1 MKVTIEYDDSEVNA
15 GMARMLAVGEKP
27 ETFLDP
33 IGSLLKTSTQLRFND
48 STGPDG
54 SPWAAVLRGGKP
66 LRDTGVHLMNA
77 VNHRVEGNSVLVGV
91 PPPWATVHQFG
102 ATIAAKNAKTLR
114 FKIGDR
120 WVSKKSVTIPARPF
134 LGVSEEDKAG
144 ILNVLQEVIAP

>member
-1 MKVTIEYDDSEVNA
+1 MDIVIQYEDSGA
-15 GMARMLAVGEKP
+15 GATMDRLAALADNPAK
-27 ETFLDP
+27 FLDP
-33 IGSLLKTSTQLRFND
+33 IGALLRSSTQLRFND

-102 ATIAAKNAKTLR
+102 ATITAKNAKALR

-120 WVSKKSVTIPARPF
+120 WVTKKSVTIPARPF
-134 LGVSEEDKAG
+134 LGISTEDETGIRDIIDDLVS
-144 ILNVLQEVIAP
+144 P